1 MSAYVIL
8 IKNQTRDPEELKTY
22 AEKAVAA
29 RAGHEV
35 TPLARYGALEG
46 LEGDPAEGV
55 VILQFPD
62 MAAARAW
69 YDSPAYQDARQHRFK
84 GADFRVILAE
94 GL

>member
-8 IKNQTRDPEELKTY
+8 IKNETRDGDELKTY
-22 AEKAVAA
+22 GEKALAA
-29 RAGHEV
+29 RSGHDV
-35 TPLARYGALEG
+35 TPLARYGAIEV

-69 YDSPAYQDARQHRFK
+69 YESPAYQAAREHRMR
-84 GADFRVILAE
+84 GGDFRVILAE

>member
-8 IKNQTRDPEELKTY
+8 IKNQTRDADELKTY
-22 AEKAVAA
+22 AEKAVIA
-29 RAGHEV
+29 RTGHQV
-35 TPLARYGALEG
+35 TPLARYGALEV

-69 YDSPAYQDARQHRFK
+69 YDSPAYRDARQHRFK
-84 GADFRVILAE
+84 GADFRVILAD